1 MPRLLLF
8 AACEKLIVD
17 QANVL
22 SLISLLQ
29 ELNIQV
35 PADATL
41 PAELKLAPMTWTI
54 LSIWEQE
61 PGDQDKD
68 FEQRI
73 AITLES
79 GEMVTETPI
88 AAFQMKTPQHR
99 NIGMVVGIPIEPK
112 SYYIRT
118 WLKEK
123 NSLEWGNEVGRYPLK
138 VNRITPTQIS

>member
-8 AACEKLIVD
+8 AACEKIIVD
-17 QANVL
+17 QANVI

-29 ELNIQV
+29 EINLQI
-35 PADATL
+35 PADAVL
-41 PAELKLAPMTWTI
+41 PAEAKIVPMTWTI
-54 LSIWEQE
+54 LSIWEQD

-73 AITLES
+73 DLTLAS
-79 GEMVTETPI
+79 GETVLETPI

-99 NIGMVVGIPIEPK
+99 NVGMVYGIPLEPR

-118 WLKEK
+118 WLKGK
-123 NSLEWGNEVGRYPLK
+123 TASEWGKEVGRYPLK
-138 VNRITPTQIS
+138 VNRVIPPQIS

>member
-73 AITLES
+73 ALTLES

-138 VNRITPTQIS
+138 VNRGSPTQVS

>member
-8 AACEKLIVD
+8 AACEKVIVD
-17 QANVL
+17 QANVI

-29 ELNIQV
+29 EVNLEIPPDV
-35 PADATL
+35 AL
-41 PAELKLAPMTWTI
+41 PAEAKLAPMMWNI

-61 PGDQDKD
+61 PGDQGKD

-79 GEMVTETPI
+79 GETIVEI
-88 AAFQMKTPQHR
+88 ANAPFQMKARQHR
-99 NIGMVVGIPIEPK
+99 NIGRVVGIPIEPRL
-112 SYYIRT
+112 YYIRT

-123 NSLEWGNEVGRYPLK
+123 SDLEWGSELARYTLK
-138 VNRITPTQIS
+138 VNRTLPAEAS

>member
-1 MPRLLLF
+1 MPRLILF

-17 QANVL
+17 QVNVL
-22 SLISLLQ
+22 SLISLMQ
-29 ELNIQV
+29 EINIQI
-35 PADATL
+35 PADAVL
-41 PAELKLAPMTWTI
+41 PPEVKLAPMTWTI

-61 PGDQDKD
+61 SGDQDKE

-79 GEMVTETPI
+79 GEIVTETPI
-88 AAFQMKTPQHR
+88 VTFQMKTPQHR
-99 NIGMVVGIPIEPK
+99 NIGMVVGIPIEPQ

-123 NSLEWGNEVGRYPLK
+123 HSLEWGNEVGRYPLK
-138 VNRITPTQIS
+138 VNRVIPAQVS